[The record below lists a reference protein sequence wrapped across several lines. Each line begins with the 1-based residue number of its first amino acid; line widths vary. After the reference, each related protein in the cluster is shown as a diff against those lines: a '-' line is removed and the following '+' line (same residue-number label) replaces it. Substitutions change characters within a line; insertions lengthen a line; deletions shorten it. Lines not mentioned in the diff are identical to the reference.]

1 MIYWDTNKDHLE
13 YNGQKNATG
22 YSNAGAFFKALA
34 RCIKSNKGFRIAY
47 TGEPDLELF
56 EDFCQAVWMLL
67 DGGKITHLVVEEY
80 GDCCANAAGLNVQKS
95 PYHRKLW
102 SQGRKYGL
110 VIHATSQR
118 PQSITKDS
126 VENAAVV
133 WAGNMGDLA
142 AKRVGQAISVDMKL
156 LQALRV
162 GEFYRW
168 HEAET
173 AKKIKVFTPL

>member
-1 MIYWDTNKDHLE
+1 MK
-13 YNGQKNATG
+13 
-22 YSNAGAFFKALA
+22 
-34 RCIKSNKGFRIAY
+34 
-47 TGEPDLELF
+47 
-56 EDFCQAVWMLL
+56 
-67 DGGKITHLVVEEY
+67 
-80 GDCCANAAGLNVQKS
+80 NVQKS

-126 VENAAVV
+126 VENAAVI

-156 LQALRV
+156 YLTVLVKQMHRIFNPVAWI
-162 GEFYRW
+162 G
-168 HEAET
+168 
-173 AKKIKVFTPL
+173 